1 MAYPADPGGIFAS
14 DAHRRVLGH
23 LPTPDGDPTL
33 TEALQLRMNPDQHT
47 DFNEDLEALEAVLA
61 DLHGAGL
68 VEGGPS
74 AGWKMKQ
81 EGLDALCAPVPGTG
95 TEE

>member
-1 MAYPADPGGIFAS
+1 MEYPADPGGVFAS

-23 LPTPDGDPTL
+23 VPIPDDNPML
-33 TEALQLRMNPDQHT
+33 TEALQLRLGPDQHT
-47 DFNEDLEALEAVLA
+47 GFNDDLEALEQVLG
-61 DLHGAGL
+61 DLHAAGY